1 MPLSG
6 ELTLLLS
13 LSFQSRVVVAVMDLA
28 PGGFFASG
36 GRGGVWCWI
45 ANVGQKQNY
54 LIIAQTN
61 IHDDFSYYLR
71 MHSLLRLLKPE
82 RRFVLWDQRRGVDEV
97 TASPLPLFLWP

>member
-36 GRGGVWCWI
+36 GRGGGVVLDSERG
-45 ANVGQKQNY
+45 AK
-54 LIIAQTN
+54 TK
-61 IHDDFSYYLR
+61 
-71 MHSLLRLLKPE
+71 LLDYSTDKYP
-82 RRFVLWDQRRGVDEV
+82 
-97 TASPLPLFLWP
+97 